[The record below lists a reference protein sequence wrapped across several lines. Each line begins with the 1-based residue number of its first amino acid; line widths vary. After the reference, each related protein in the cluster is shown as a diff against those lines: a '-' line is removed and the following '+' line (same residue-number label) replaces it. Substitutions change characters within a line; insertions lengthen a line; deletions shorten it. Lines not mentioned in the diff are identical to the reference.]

1 MKVLI
6 AGQIHQDGINLLQAR
21 ADMTVEMTGAHSEL
35 DLIKLVHD
43 VDAILVRSALIT
55 SSIIEAA
62 PLLKLVS
69 RHGVGFNSV
78 DVQALSSRRIPLT
91 IAVGGNAVSVAE
103 HTLYL
108 ILALA
113 KQGQRYDTAARQGDF
128 NFRNA
133 PIAREI
139 ETSKL
144 LIIGFGRIG
153 TQVAR
158 RALGFGMAVYVYDPY
173 LPASAINDNDAH
185 VVENLHD
192 ALPQMDIVS
201 VHCPLNEETKHLIS
215 SHELS
220 LMKPSALLINT
231 ARGGIID
238 ETALHSSLR
247 NAEIAGAGIDVFVTE
262 PTNPSLNLLKL
273 KNVVVS
279 PHCAGVTVE
288 SSARTA
294 RIAAKNVL
302 NGLDSNLDETFVVNR
317 EVLRQKPQ
325 NTTN

>member
-6 AGQIHQDGINLLQAR
+6 IGEINQTGINLLKTR
-21 ADMTVEMTGAHSEL
+21 ANITVEITGAHDEH
-35 DLIKLVHD
+35 DLVKLVHD
-43 VDAILVRSALIT
+43 VDGILVRSALIT

-62 PLLKLVS
+62 PSLKVVS

-78 DVQALSSRRIPLT
+78 DVQALSLRGIPLT

-113 KQGQRYDTAARQGDF
+113 KQGKRYDTAARHGDF
-128 NFRNA
+128 NFRNT
-133 PIAREI
+133 PISHEI
-139 ETSKL
+139 GTSRL
-144 LIIGFGRIG
+144 LVIGFGRIG

-158 RALGFGMAVYVYDPY
+158 RASAFGMAIHVYDPY
-173 LPASAINDNDAH
+173 VPDNVINDHGAQI
-185 VVENLHD
+185 VQNLND

-201 VHCPLNEETKHLIS
+201 VHCPLNEETKHLIGS
-215 SHELS
+215 RELG
-220 LMKPSALLINT
+220 LMKPNALLINT
-231 ARGGIID
+231 ARGGIVD
-238 ETALHSSLR
+238 ENALHDALR
-247 NAEIAGAGIDVFVTE
+247 HGQIAGAGIDVFVIE

-273 KNVVVS
+273 DNVVVS

-294 RIAAKNVL
+294 EIAAQNVL
-302 NGLDSNLDETFVVNR
+302 NGLDSKLDESFVVNP
-317 EVLRQKPQ
+317 EVLQQ
-325 NTTN
+325 